1 MDLLTIIAILVRR
14 WYVFFPIVALTVI
27 GLLLITPQLQPEY
40 QASGSLLVVGPKK
53 VTQLVQGKPTEIAV
67 NPLLGSGQPLMTTSA
82 TLASDASS
90 LAVREGIKGSGAVL
104 DYTITV
110 DSHAPIIT
118 VVDRAT
124 TASAAIQAVDILL
137 ARMST
142 RLATLQQEVGAP
154 SSDLVDSKILNGP
167 IDTTILSGSKNRTVI
182 LLAFAGLILATS
194 AAFTVDGIITGRRRS
209 TGSRRGE
216 LKVG

>member
-1 MDLLTIIAILVRR
+1 MDLLTIITILVRR
-14 WYVFFPIVALTVI
+14 WYVFFPIVALTGI
-27 GLLLITPQLQPEY
+27 ALLLITPQLRPEY
-40 QASGSLLVVGPKK
+40 QASGSLLLVGPKK
-53 VTQLVQGKPTEIAV
+53 VTQIVQGKPTEIGV

-90 LAVREGIKGSGAVL
+90 LAVREGIKESGAVL
-104 DYTITV
+104 DYTVTV

-118 VVDRAT
+118 VVDRA
-124 TASAAIQAVDILL
+124 ARPSAAIQAVDTLL

-154 SSDLVDSKILNGP
+154 SSGLVESKILNGP
-167 IDTTILSGSKNRTVI
+167 IDTTVLSSSKNRTVT
-182 LLAFAGLILATS
+182 LLAFAGLLLATS
-194 AAFTVDGIITGRRRS
+194 AAFTVDGIITSRRRS

>member
-1 MDLLTIIAILVRR
+1 MDLLTIIAIVVRR
-14 WYVFFPIVALTVI
+14 WYVFFPIVALTGI
-27 GLLLITPQLQPEY
+27 GLLLITPQLRPEY
-40 QASGSLLVVGPKK
+40 QASGSLLLVGPKK
-53 VTQLVQGKPTEIAV
+53 VTQVVQGKPTQIGV

-90 LAVREGIKGSGAVL
+90 LAVREGIKESGAVL
-104 DYTITV
+104 DYTVAV

-124 TASAAIQAVDILL
+124 KPSAAIAAVDTLL

-154 SSDLVDSKILNGP
+154 SSELVDSKILDGP
-167 IDTTILSGSKNRTVI
+167 IDTTVLSSSKNRTVI
-182 LLAFAGLILATS
+182 LLAFAGLLVATS
-194 AAFTVDGIITGRRRS
+194 ATFTVDGIITSRRRS

>member
-1 MDLLTIIAILVRR
+1 MDLLTIITILFRR
-14 WYVFFPIVALTVI
+14 WYVFFPIVALTGI
-27 GLLLITPQLQPEY
+27 GLLLITPQLRPEY
-40 QASGSLLVVGPKK
+40 QATGSLLLIGPKK
-53 VTQLVQGKPTEIAV
+53 VTQLVQGKPTEIGV

-82 TLASDASS
+82 TLASDASNV
-90 LAVREGIKGSGAVL
+90 AVRDAITESGAVL

-110 DSHAPIIT
+110 DGHAPIIT

-124 TASAAIQAVDILL
+124 EPSAAIQAVDILL

-154 SSDLVDSKILNGP
+154 SSESVESKILNGP
-167 IDTTILSGSKNRTVI
+167 KDATVLSGSKNRTVI
-182 LLAFAGLILATS
+182 LLAFAGFLLAGS
-194 AAFTVDGIITGRRRS
+194 AALTVDGIITSRRWS